1 MHNWRTSADKDFWQ
15 KTWRLAIPVSMQSM
29 LFAIL
34 GLVDVMMVSKLG
46 RHRWPLSVWVT
57 EFSFLTCC

>member
-46 RHRWPLSVWVT
+46 EAQVAAVGVGNRI
-57 EFSFLTCC
+57 FFF